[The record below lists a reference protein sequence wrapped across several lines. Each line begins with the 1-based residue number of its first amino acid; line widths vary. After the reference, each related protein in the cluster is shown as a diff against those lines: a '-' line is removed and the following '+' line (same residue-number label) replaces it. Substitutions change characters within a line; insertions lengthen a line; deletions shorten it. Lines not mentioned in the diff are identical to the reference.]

1 MAHHPL
7 TLALAETLQAQG
19 LDLSPHHQTAFEKL
33 SAEHPSGIA
42 LAQMDTPMMRQFK
55 EAKDAVPDALLFFR
69 MGDFYELFGAD
80 AVIAAEVC
88 QLTLTSRDRN
98 SENPVPMAG
107 VPVVNHRVTLKKALA
122 AGFKVAVCDQLE
134 DPKLAKGLVKR
145 DIVRIA
151 TPAVPGDLGEDDDS
165 ASPAGTWLA
174 SAVPTSSG
182 LWALAFVDVSTGVF
196 RYTGKLNQADLE
208 QELITLC
215 PREIIVPQAQADKLT
230 NFARSRFTL
239 IPRVSPMASW
249 IQRSPSDA
257 LRLFEDFFELPKLN
271 AFGIPTVEGSLQ
283 AVTAILHYL
292 KDAQRGVVKNITSID
307 YFDVSKHLVLD
318 ESTKRHL
325 DFFAT
330 SGGERKGS
338 LFYFL
343 NQCATACGARLL
355 AQKLNYP
362 EISRAAAEDSHNSVE
377 ALTRNGDSERAFYT
391 ELRSTADLDRQL
403 SRAAQNSI
411 DPKGLA
417 WVGQTLFRMPQILA
431 LLQNLNEKSDAQ
443 KKTAEEL
450 TQLLQHAEPLG
461 TLLTRALEDEPAQQV
476 GKGGKIF
483 KAGFNA
489 ELDELVD
496 LESNFEEKIAALEA
510 HERGKSG
517 ISTLKIGFTRAF
529 GYYFEVSKG
538 KLTQVP
544 AHFERK
550 QTLVN
555 GERYITQELKEL
567 EEKALSAAERRTS
580 IERQLLEQLRTEV
593 VAQAGTLTALSRLI
607 AQIDVWRCFAQLA
620 KEHRWCKPAM
630 TDRRVTALESSVH
643 PILSGLR
650 TTQTKFVAND
660 IVFGDTSALSADA
673 FGHGHP
679 DGQVL
684 LVTGPNMAGKSTI
697 MRQAAV
703 AHVLAQMGCYVPAK
717 RATLG
722 MCDKIFTRI
731 GAGDFALRNQSTF
744 MVEMLETAQMLRFA
758 TPASLLLID
767 EIGRG
772 TSTYDGLSLAWAI
785 LEDLAER
792 VQARTLFSTHYHELV
807 DAVSARTNVTAMR
820 MEVVEQPTAQGDQII
835 FTYRFLTGAAG
846 RSYGIHVARLA
857 GIPEGVVKRANIIL
871 NGLTSLESGEAAR
884 GKLSAKE
891 NIPTVVPEPQNRPQ
905 PEPATELSAEMKAET
920 AGASAGEDPLH
931 VFLRTIEPD
940 RLSPREALDLI
951 YDICQSA
958 RSGSHTM
965 TDQVNSAPARKGA
978 RKKQWDAS
986 GLPSLF

>member
-1 MAHHPL
+1 MAHHPI
-7 TLALAETLQAQG
+7 TLALVETLQAQG
-19 LDLSPHHQTAFEKL
+19 LDLSPHHKTAFEKL
-33 SAEHPSGIA
+33 SGEHPSGIA
-42 LAQMDTPMMRQFK
+42 IAQMDTPMMRQFK

-165 ASPAGTWLA
+165 SSPAGTWLA
-174 SAVPTSSG
+174 CAVPASAG

-215 PREIIVPQAQADKLT
+215 PREIIVPAAQADKLT
-230 NFARSRFTL
+230 VFVRSRFTL
-239 IPRVSPMASW
+239 IPRVSPLAAW

-271 AFGIPTVEGSLQ
+271 AFGLPAVEGSLQ
-283 AVTAILHYL
+283 AVAGILHYL
-292 KDAQRGVVKNITSID
+292 KDAQRGVVKNITGID

-325 DFFAT
+325 DFFVTT
-330 SGGERKGS
+330 SGERKGS
-338 LFYFL
+338 LFHFL

-362 EISRAAAEDSHNSVE
+362 EISRAAAEDSHHSIEVLLRNS
-377 ALTRNGDSERAFYT
+377 DSERALFS

-403 SRAAQNSI
+403 ARAAQNSI

-417 WVGQTLFRMPQILA
+417 WVGQTLNRLPQTLNI
-431 LLQNLNEKSDAQ
+431 LQNLNGKSDAQ
-443 KKTAEEL
+443 QKTAHDLSERLADIRSL
-450 TQLLQHAEPLG
+450 TVLLS
-461 TLLTRALEDEPAQQV
+461 TALEDEPAQMV

-483 KAGFNA
+483 KSGFNN

-496 LESNFEEKIAALEA
+496 LEANFEGKIAALEA
-510 HERGKSG
+510 HERNKSG
-517 ISTLKIGFTRAF
+517 IPTLKIGYTRAF
-529 GYYFEVSKG
+529 GYYFEISKG

-555 GERYITQELKEL
+555 GERFITPELKEL
-567 EEKALSAAERRTS
+567 EEKALSASERRTS

-607 AQIDVWRCFAQLA
+607 AQIDVWRCFAQLS
-620 KEHRWCKPAM
+620 KEQRWCKPAM
-630 TDRRVTALESSVH
+630 TDKRVTALEASVH
-643 PILSGLR
+643 PILAGLR

-660 IVFGDTSALSADA
+660 IVLGDTSALPADA
-673 FGHGHP
+673 FGHGRP
-679 DGQVL
+679 NGQVL

-697 MRQAAV
+697 MRQVAV

-744 MVEMLETAQMLRFA
+744 MVEMLETAHMLRFA

-807 DAVSARTNVTAMR
+807 DAVSTRANVTAMR
-820 MEVVEQPTAQGDQII
+820 MEVVEQPSAQGDQII
-835 FTYRFLTGAAG
+835 FTYRFLEGAAG

-857 GIPEGVVKRANIIL
+857 GIPDSVVKRANVL
-871 NGLTSLESGEAAR
+871 LQGLTSLETGEAAR
-884 GKLSAKE
+884 E
-891 NIPTVVPEPQNRPQ
+891 QVVA
-905 PEPATELSAEMKAET
+905 PATPQSSAVPDENSTTRAAPEQDVHLGVNT
-920 AGASAGEDPLH
+920 GASDALGA
-931 VFLRTIEPD
+931 FLRSIEPD
-940 RLSPREALDLI
+940 QLSPREALDLV
-951 YDICQSA
+951 YDIVKTLKNSDSA
-958 RSGSHTM
+958 RLEQWST
-965 TDQVNSAPARKGA
+965 APAKKSS

>member
-1 MAHHPL
+1 MTHHPL
-7 TLALAETLQAQG
+7 TLALLETLQAQG
-19 LDLSPHHQTAFEKL
+19 ADLSPHHKSAFEKL
-33 SAEHPSGIA
+33 SDEHPSGIS
-42 LAQMDTPMMRQFK
+42 LAQMETPMMRQFK

-107 VPVVNHRVTLKKALA
+107 VPAVNHRVTLKKALA

-165 ASPAGTWLA
+165 TSPSGTWL
-174 SAVPTSSG
+174 SCAVPAAGG

-196 RYTGKLNQADLE
+196 RYTGRLSLSDLE
-208 QELITLC
+208 QELMTLG
-215 PREIIVPQAQADKLT
+215 PREIVVPAAQVERMT
-230 NFARSRFTL
+230 EFARSRFSL
-239 IPRVSPMASW
+239 IPRVSPMPAW
-249 IQRSPSDA
+249 IFRSPSDA

-271 AFGIPTVEGSLQ
+271 AFGLPAIDGSLQ
-283 AVTAILHYL
+283 SVAGVLHYL
-292 KDAQRGVVKNITSID
+292 KDTQRGIVKNITSID

-325 DFFAT
+325 DFFVT
-330 SGGERKGS
+330 TTGERKGT
-338 LFYFL
+338 LFNFL

-362 EISRAAAEDSHNSVE
+362 EKSRTAAEESHDAVETILRNSS
-377 ALTRNGDSERAFYT
+377 SERTLFA

-417 WVGQTLFRMPQILA
+417 WVGQTLSRLPTIVEFIQRLTKPSQGIQRIA
-431 LLQNLNEKSDAQ
+431 S
-443 KKTAEEL
+443 EL
-450 TQLLQHAEPLG
+450 TSLIQDVSPLARV
-461 TLLTRALEDEPAQQV
+461 LASALEVEPAQIV

-483 KAGFNA
+483 KTGFHP

-496 LESNFEEKIAALEA
+496 LEANFEGKIASLEA
-510 HERGKSG
+510 HERAVSG
-517 ISTLKIGFTRAF
+517 IPTLKIGYTRAF
-529 GYYFEVSKG
+529 GYYFEISKG
-538 KLTQVP
+538 KLSQVP

-555 GERYITQELKEL
+555 GERFITPELKVL
-567 EEKALSAAERRTS
+567 EEKALSAAERRSS
-580 IERQLLEQLRTEV
+580 IERQLLENLRAELISHAT
-593 VAQAGTLTALSRLI
+593 ALTALSRII

-620 KEHRWCKPAM
+620 HDQRWCKPVLVEQH
-630 TDRRVTALESSVH
+630 VTALEQSVH
-643 PILSGLR
+643 PILAGLR
-650 TTQTKFVAND
+650 TTQNKFVAND
-660 IVFGDTSALSADA
+660 IVLGDSRKIDSKY
-673 FGHGHP
+673 FGHGASA
-679 DGQVL
+679 GQVL
-684 LVTGPNMAGKSTI
+684 LVTGPNMAGKSTV
-697 MRQAAV
+697 MRQVAL

-717 RATLG
+717 HATLG

-758 TPASLLLID
+758 TPASLLLLD

-792 VQARTLFSTHYHELV
+792 VGARALFSTHYHELV
-807 DAVSARTNVTAMR
+807 DAVSTRENVTAMR
-820 MEVVEQPTAQGDQII
+820 MEVVEQPSSTGDQII
-835 FTYRFLTGAAG
+835 FTYRFLAGAAG
-846 RSYGIHVARLA
+846 KSYGIHVARLA
-857 GIPEGVVKRANIIL
+857 GIPESVVKRAHTLLQSLSSHDFNAATTVASVSTQAQPTLTPEQDPLRQFL
-871 NGLTSLESGEAAR
+871 NS
-884 GKLSAKE
+884 
-891 NIPTVVPEPQNRPQ
+891 IEPD
-905 PEPATELSAEMKAET
+905 ELSAR
-920 AGASAGEDPLH
+920 D
-931 VFLRTIEPD
+931 
-940 RLSPREALDLI
+940 ALDLI
-951 YDICQSA
+951 YELVKTAKNEGGQTADSLPAPQHK
-958 RSGSHTM
+958 RS
-965 TDQVNSAPARKGA
+965 P
-978 RKKQWDAS
+978 RKKQWESS
-986 GLPSLF
+986 GLQSLF